1 MDAGRSL
8 RRLVGLLLA
17 LFVGAASAQG
27 FDHAHLAWDT
37 LLKKHVVLIS
47 SGKASQL
54 RYAGMARD
62 RVALQAY
69 LAALSGVRDAT
80 FKAWTKPQRMAFLI
94 NAYNAFTVEKIL
106 TRYPDIGSIWDF
118 GRFIGN
124 PFKDDFFTLLGRP
137 SSLDAIE
144 HDRLRKR
151 GAYDEPRVHFA
162 LNCASVG
169 CPMLREEAYVAG
181 RLEAQLEQQT
191 VRFLS
196 DRLRNRY
203 NAAQNRLEVSKIF
216 DWFSEDW
223 ARGARGF
230 DGKTPA
236 IASRAAYF
244 ARYAKLLADAPAGR
258 SRIAAGTV
266 PVSFLEYDW
275 ALNDA
280 K

>member
-8 RRLVGLLLA
+8 KRLVGLLLA
-17 LFVGAASAQG
+17 LFVGAAWAQG

-54 RYAGMARD
+54 RYAGMAKD

-69 LAALSGVRDAT
+69 LASLSGVQDAA
-80 FKAWTKPQRMAFLI
+80 FKAWTTPQRMAFLI

-118 GRFIGN
+118 GRVFGN
-124 PFKDDFFTLLGRP
+124 PFKDEFLMLFGRA
-137 SSLDAIE
+137 SSLDGIE
-144 HDRLRKR
+144 HDRLRKP
-151 GAYDEPRVHFA
+151 GVYDEPRVHFA
-162 LNCASVG
+162 LNCASIG
-169 CPMLREEAYVAG
+169 CPMLREEAYVADRIG
-181 RLEAQLEQQT
+181 AQLEQQT

-196 DRLRNRY
+196 DRSRNRY
-203 NAAQNRLEVSKIF
+203 NATENRLELSKIF
-216 DWFSEDW
+216 EWFSEDW
-223 ARGARGF
+223 RRGVRGF

-244 ARYAKLLADAPAGR
+244 SRYADLLADASDGR
-258 SRIAAGTV
+258 ARIAAGKAPIT
-266 PVSFLEYDW
+266 FLAYDW
-275 ALNDA
+275 SLNDA